1 MECKSIKF
9 FHWEQDENISVLWK
23 NSEEKKVKFV
33 KSSLIALASLKSL
46 LPSLWTTSLTLLLV
60 SKAWSNNEV
69 FKTFLPPRRN
79 IRTQRTSEYIFDI
92 IFLQKRNKPNPSLH
106 SIPHKKIMLVKNLRT
121 MAAMVFSLR
130 RRNFSTFSLTT
141 GSMSQTFIF
150 PLWKRS
156 KLNKSYTLGF
166 HRFLSLKSLICCNQ
180 ADCLGFK
187 FVKLYVA
194 IKF

>member
-1 MECKSIKF
+1 M
-9 FHWEQDENISVLWK
+9 
-23 NSEEKKVKFV
+23 KFV

-46 LPSLWTTSLTLLLV
+46 LPSLCTTSLTLLLV

-69 FKTFLPPRRN
+69 FKTLLPPRRN
-79 IRTQRTSEYIFDI
+79 ISLLQLVTPLLLHIPYPQHSTVLLFGHSGHLSIFLTLY
-92 IFLQKRNKPNPSLH
+92 LQKRNKPNPSLH
-106 SIPHKKIMLVKNLRT
+106 RIPHKKIMLVKNLRT

-141 GSMSQTFIF
+141 GSMSQTFKF

-187 FVKLYVA
+187 FVKLFVA

>member
-1 MECKSIKF
+1 M
-9 FHWEQDENISVLWK
+9 
-23 NSEEKKVKFV
+23 KFV
-33 KSSLIALASLKSL
+33 KSSLIARASLKSL
-46 LPSLWTTSLTLLLV
+46 SQASVPHHWNFSWLAEHEATTGFSKPSSPLDGILIHYSWVTPLLLHIPLPQHSTVLLFGHSGHLSIFLTL
-60 SKAWSNNEV
+60 
-69 FKTFLPPRRN
+69 
-79 IRTQRTSEYIFDI
+79 Y
-92 IFLQKRNKPNPSLH
+92 LQKRNKPNPSLH
-106 SIPHKKIMLVKNLRT
+106 RIPHKKIMLVKNLRT

-187 FVKLYVA
+187 FVKLFDA

>member
-1 MECKSIKF
+1 M
-9 FHWEQDENISVLWK
+9 
-23 NSEEKKVKFV
+23 KFV

-46 LPSLWTTSLTLLLV
+46 LPSLYTTSLKLLLV
-60 SKAWSNNEV
+60 SRAWSNNEV
-69 FKTFLPPRRN
+69 FKTLLPPRRN
-79 IRTQRTSEYIFDI
+79 INPLQLGHPTPPPHSPSTAFDSPTFRTQRTLY
-92 IFLQKRNKPNPSLH
+92 LQKRNKPNPSLH
-106 SIPHKKIMLVKNLRT
+106 RIPQKKIMLVKNLRT

-187 FVKLYVA
+187 FVKLFVA